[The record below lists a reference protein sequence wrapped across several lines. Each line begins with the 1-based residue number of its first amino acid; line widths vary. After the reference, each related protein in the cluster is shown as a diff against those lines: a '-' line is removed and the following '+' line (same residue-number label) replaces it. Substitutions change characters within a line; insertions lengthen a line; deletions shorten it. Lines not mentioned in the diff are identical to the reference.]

1 MEQEQITEKLIQY
14 LDGVLPPDEVKSMQ
28 EWIASDEE
36 VALQYEQLKSLQTIM
51 NASYL
56 HQVPSD
62 RMTDRFVN
70 WLDTQKNT
78 TVISFPKKLWSI
90 AAAVLVLVISGVISW
105 TVYSNNKQ

>member
-14 LDGVLPPDEVKSMQ
+14 LDGGLPPDEVKSMQ

-90 AAAVLVLVISGVISW
+90 AAAVLVLVIYGVI
-105 TVYSNNKQ
+105 